1 MVQKTRYNVLVHA
14 PKQIKLQDYGITP
27 DEMNRPYAATLIEGD
42 FTQEEFQAI
51 FGEEAKIAR
60 GMFVEGFDGNNY
72 TRKLFAHDVLAEEHI
87 TASHQMT
94 LVNHLLKG
102 QGKNPL
108 EYEKM
113 LTRARTCEDIKPEAL
128 NILLDAAAQYPN
140 PFKMDPA
147 NAEREM
153 REAGL
158 TLDDLLRPEE
168 E

>member
-1 MVQKTRYNVLVHA
+1 MTQKTRYTVLVRA

-27 DEMNRPYAATLIEGD
+27 DEMNKPYATTLIDGY
-42 FTQEEFQAI
+42 FTQEEYQAI
-51 FGEEAKIAR
+51 FGEEAKIAS
-60 GMFVEGFDGNNY
+60 GIYVEGFDGNNY
-72 TRKLFAHDVLAEEHI
+72 TRKVFSHDVLVEEYI
-87 TASHQMT
+87 TASHQMN
-94 LVNHLLKG
+94 LVNDLLKS
-102 QGKNPL
+102 QGRNPL
-108 EYEKM
+108 EYEEM

-128 NILLDAAAQYPN
+128 SILLDAAAQYPN